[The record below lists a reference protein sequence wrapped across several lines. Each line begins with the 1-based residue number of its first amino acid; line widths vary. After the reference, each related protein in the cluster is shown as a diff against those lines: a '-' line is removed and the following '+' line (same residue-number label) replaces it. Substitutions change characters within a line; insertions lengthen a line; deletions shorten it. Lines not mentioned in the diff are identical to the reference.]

1 MRTPRP
7 RLGRRRRNYRVSV
20 QHLVVEGKSL
30 LVGDEAAEA
39 LTEYAAL
46 VAKHGTGDRV
56 KLRAFG
62 GDGDEVTATIVLSAG
77 TSIVTETSHNSLP
90 EPDNGDAVAYMR
102 ERIRLLVTPPPV
114 RAPETEDEAAWE
126 MEFEF

>member
-1 MRTPRP
+1 M
-7 RLGRRRRNYRVSV
+7 
-20 QHLVVEGKSL
+20 QHLTVESKNL
-30 LVGDEAAEA
+30 LIGDEAAEA

-46 VAKHGTGDRV
+46 IAKHGTGDRI

-62 GDGDEVTATIVLSAG
+62 SDGDAVTATIVLSAG
-77 TSIVTETSHNSLP
+77 TTILTETAHNTLP

-102 ERIRLLVTPPPV
+102 EQIRLLVTPPPA

-126 MEFEF
+126 TQLDVSPPTPSSG